1 MSKST
6 EARLKNIDRII
17 AFYKAQRL
25 RIKAQEIQQDNIDEG
40 KRSDLSTRM
49 VQGYN
54 KNRDQIEKRPKRPE
68 VPQTEK
74 RKRKLADLLSR
85 SSSWRGLM

>member
-6 EARLKNIDRII
+6 EARLKNIDRVI

-40 KRSDLSTRM
+40 KRRDLTTRM

-54 KNRDQIEKRPKRPE
+54 KNRDQIKQRPKQPE
-68 VPQTEK
+68 LSQSAQ
-74 RKRKLADLLSR
+74 RKRKLADLISR
-85 SSSWRGLM
+85 TSSWRGLR

>member
-54 KNRDQIEKRPKRPE
+54 KNRDKIEKRPKRPE
-68 VPQTEK
+68 VPQNERRRLK
-74 RKRKLADLLSR
+74 ILDLLSR
-85 SSSWRGLM
+85 SKSWRNLR